1 MIAEVWDPTDMSF
14 TKTGSLNIPRADHQ
28 AILLNDGRVFV
39 MGGIGNR
46 DSGELWDPATG
57 EWMMSGKMEVGRYEF
72 GASMLPDGR
81 VIVAGGNSAA
91 GVSGSG
97 MTATAEVF
105 TP

>member
-28 AILLNDGRVFV
+28 AILLNDGRVLV

-46 DSGELWDPATG
+46 DSGELWDSATG
-57 EWMMSGKMEVGRYEF
+57 EWMMSGEMEVGRYEF
-72 GASMLPDGR
+72 GASILSDGR

-97 MTATAEVF
+97 MTATTEVF